1 MAKKSA
7 TDDIVEQM
15 SKPSMLELKEGG
27 FGLWKCGCS
36 RPQKNILRATHE
48 NRGAQF
54 LMLFSF
60 TSVNT
65 GIINVARVAVAGK
78 RRGFEG

>member
-1 MAKKSA
+1 LLQVNSA
-7 TDDIVEQM
+7 GANSIA
-15 SKPSMLELKEGG
+15 LLG
-27 FGLWKCGCS
+27 
-36 RPQKNILRATHE
+36 PQKKILRATHE

-78 RRGFEG
+78 RSGFEG